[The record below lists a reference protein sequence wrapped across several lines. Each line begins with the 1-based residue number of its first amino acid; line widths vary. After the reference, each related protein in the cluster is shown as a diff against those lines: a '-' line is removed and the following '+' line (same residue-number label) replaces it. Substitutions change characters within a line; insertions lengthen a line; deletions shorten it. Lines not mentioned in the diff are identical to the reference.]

1 MNIGLYFGTFN
12 PIHVGHLVIANY
24 MADFTDLD
32 QIWLVVTPQNPLK
45 VKSSLLPDY
54 HRLALVKIAVEDNPK
69 LRATDIEFNLPQPN
83 YTSTTLAFLKEKYP
97 NDNFSLIM
105 GEDNLRTFHKWFNHE
120 HLMENYRFYVYP
132 RVLTSQEEEEVV
144 AIGRK
149 TENLFHLNENI
160 IICED
165 APVMK
170 VSSSFIRNAIKN
182 GKDVRYLLTDP
193 VHKYID
199 EMNFYR

>member
-54 HRLALVKIAVEDNPK
+54 HRLALVKIAVEDNMK
-69 LRATDIEFNLPQPN
+69 LRASDIEFNLPQPN
-83 YTSTTLAFLKEKYP
+83 YTATTLAFLKEKYP
-97 NDNFSLIM
+97 KDNFSLIM

>member
-45 VKSSLLPDY
+45 VKSSLLADY

-69 LRATDIEFNLPQPN
+69 LRASDIEFELPQPN
-83 YTSTTLAFLKEKYP
+83 YTATTLAYLKEKHP

-120 HLMENYRFYVYP
+120 YLMENYRFYVYP

-160 IICED
+160 VICED

-170 VSSSFIRNAIKN
+170 VSSSFIRNAIKS

>member
-69 LRATDIEFNLPQPN
+69 LRASDIEFNLPQPN
-83 YTSTTLAFLKEKYP
+83 YTSTTLAFLKEKHP

>member
-12 PIHVGHLVIANY
+12 PIHVGPLVIANY

-69 LRATDIEFNLPQPN
+69 LRASDIEFNLPQPN